1 MKNLFSSAWAVFQ
14 KDVLLES
21 RARYGLN
28 AIALFVLISVSLALF
43 SLAGETLRREA
54 VAALFWNTAFFAAMV
69 ALQRGFVSEAERHTA
84 LFLALS
90 APPTA
95 VFLGKLF
102 YNVAMSLLVNALVA
116 ALYVATL
123 NLEIF
128 NWAIFGSALLLGSVG
143 AATSLTLISAIVAS
157 ATSRGGLFAV
167 LSFPILLPLI
177 LLVVRATKVA
187 TMDDAPLARAETELQ
202 LLVAYILL
210 TLTLSLML
218 FDYVWEE

>member
-1 MKNLFSSAWAVFQ
+1 MKELLRSAWAVLQ
-14 KDVLLES
+14 KDMLLEV
-21 RARYGLN
+21 RTRYGLN
-28 AIALFVLISVSLALF
+28 TIALFVLISVALALF
-43 SLAGETLRREA
+43 SLAGEVLQRE
-54 VAALFWNTAFFAAMV
+54 VLAALFWNTVFFAAMV

-95 VFLGKLF
+95 IFLGKLF
-102 YNVAMSLLVNALVA
+102 YNSAMALLVNALVA
-116 ALYVATL
+116 LLYITTL

-128 NWAIFGSALLLGSVG
+128 NWAIFASALLLGSVG
-143 AATSLTLISAIVAS
+143 AATSLTLISAIVAN
-157 ATSRGGLFAV
+157 ATSKGGLFAV

-202 LLVAYILL
+202 LLIAYTLVM
-210 TLTLSLML
+210 LTLSLML
-218 FDYVWEE
+218 FDFVWEE

>member
-1 MKNLFSSAWAVFQ
+1 MKGLLRSAWAVLQ
-14 KDVLLES
+14 KDMLLEV
-21 RARYGLN
+21 RTRYGVN
-28 AIALFVLISVSLALF
+28 TIALFVLISVALTLF
-43 SLAGETLRREA
+43 SLAGEALQRE
-54 VAALFWNTAFFAAMV
+54 VLAALFWNTVFFAAMV

-95 VFLGKLF
+95 IFLGKLF
-102 YNVAMSLLVNALVA
+102 YNTAMALLVNALVA
-116 ALYVATL
+116 LLYITTL

-143 AATSLTLISAIVAS
+143 AATSLTLISAIVAN
-157 ATSRGGLFAV
+157 ATSKGGLFAV

-202 LLVAYILL
+202 LLIAYTLVM
-210 TLTLSLML
+210 LTLSLML
-218 FDYVWEE
+218 FDFVWEE

>member
-1 MKNLFSSAWAVFQ
+1 MKGLLRSAWAVLQ
-14 KDVLLES
+14 KDMLLEV
-21 RARYGLN
+21 RTRYGVN
-28 AIALFVLISVSLALF
+28 TIALFVLISVALTLF
-43 SLAGETLRREA
+43 SLAGEALQRE
-54 VAALFWNTAFFAAMV
+54 VLAALFWNTVFFAAMV

-95 VFLGKLF
+95 IFLGKLF
-102 YNVAMSLLVNALVA
+102 YNTAIALLVNALVA
-116 ALYVATL
+116 LLYITTL

-143 AATSLTLISAIVAS
+143 AATSLTLISAIVAN
-157 ATSRGGLFAV
+157 ATSKGGLFAV

-202 LLVAYILL
+202 LLIAYTLVM
-210 TLTLSLML
+210 LTLSLML
-218 FDYVWEE
+218 FDFVWEE

>member
-1 MKNLFSSAWAVFQ
+1 MKDLLSSAWAVLR
-14 KDVLLES
+14 KDFLLEA
-21 RARYGLN
+21 RTRYGAN
-28 AIALFVLISVSLALF
+28 TIALFVLISVSLALF

-54 VAALFWNTAFFAAMV
+54 LAALFWNTAFFAAMV

-95 VFLGKLF
+95 IFLGKLF
-102 YNVAMSLLVNALVA
+102 YNCALALLVNALVA
-116 ALYVATL
+116 LLYVATL

-128 NWAIFGSALLLGSVG
+128 NWAIFGSALLLGSIG
-143 AATSLTLISAIVAS
+143 SATSLTLISAIVAN
-157 ATSRGGLFAV
+157 ATSKGGLFAV

-177 LLVVRATKVA
+177 LLVVRATKIA
-187 TMDDAPLARAETELQ
+187 TMEDAPLARAETELQ
-202 LLVAYILL
+202 LLVAYALL
-210 TLTLSLML
+210 MLALSLML